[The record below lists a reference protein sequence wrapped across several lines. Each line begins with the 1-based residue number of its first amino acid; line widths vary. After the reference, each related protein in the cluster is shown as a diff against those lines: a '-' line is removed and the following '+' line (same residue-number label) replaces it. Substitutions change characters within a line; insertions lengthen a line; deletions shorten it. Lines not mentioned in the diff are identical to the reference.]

1 MNNFGFKYHKVLLNA
16 SQDTVYEQC
25 AHEIVEQAF
34 KGVNATIMA
43 YGQTGAGK
51 TFTMVGG
58 TQSFEHR
65 GIIPRAMTSM
75 FEMIQSRTD
84 MLYNVKVSYMEIYN
98 EQASTRRTPHDRLPR
113 GRHSSQPC

>member
-1 MNNFGFKYHKVLLNA
+1 MY
-16 SQDTVYEQC
+16 DTC

-34 KGVNATIMA
+34 KGINATMMA

-65 GIIPRAMTSM
+65 GVCPPVH
-75 FEMIQSRTD
+75 FPP
-84 MLYNVKVSYMEIYN
+84 
-98 EQASTRRTPHDRLPR
+98 TPILVC
-113 GRHSSQPC
+113 QPECQPDLWPGV

>member
-1 MNNFGFKYHKVLLNA
+1 VLLNA

-65 GIIPRAMTSM
+65 GIIPRAMSSM
-75 FEMIQSRTD
+75 FEMIHSRTD
-84 MLYNVKVSYMEIYN
+84 MLYNIKVSYMEIYN
-98 EQASTRRTPHDRLPR
+98 EQAPDGTNNPRSTVQRRWTLPR
-113 GRHSSQPC
+113 TLDPNPN